1 VVQTY
6 IDKPYLI
13 GGLKFDLRV
22 YVLLAGCD
30 PLKIYLYEEGLARF
44 ATEDYHKPKKS
55 NLKHAY
61 MHLTNYAINKLNPK
75 FVFNNSS
82 NDMDVGHKRSM
93 TSVFKSM
100 QEAGVD
106 IKLVKEKISKAI
118 VKTIITGRPLL
129 AYMYRLSQ
137 PMNYS
142 NDMCFQILGFDILI
156 DENAEPYLLEVNH
169 TPSFTADTPLDKTIK
184 KNLLV
189 DTLVL
194 MNITKENKCARVAQI
209 LESN

>member
-1 VVQTY
+1 MVQTY

-30 PLKIYLYEEGLARF
+30 PLRIYVYEEGLARF
-44 ATEDYHKPKKS
+44 ATEDYRKPKKS

-75 FVFNNSS
+75 FVFNKSS
-82 NDMDVGHKRSM
+82 EDMDVGHKRSM
-93 TSVFKSM
+93 TSVFRSM

-106 IKLVKEKISKAI
+106 IALLKEKIHTAI

-129 AYMYRLSQ
+129 AYTYKLSQ
-137 PMNYS
+137 PLNLA
-142 NDMCFQILGFDILI
+142 NDMCFQVLGFDILI
-156 DENAEPYLLEVNH
+156 DESAEPYLLEVNH

-189 DTLVL
+189 DTLDL
-194 MNITKENKCARVAQI
+194 MNVSLANKKARLAQI
-209 LESN
+209 R